1 MQLKGY
7 FSGTVEAA
15 MELARKEL
23 GEDAL
28 LANARP
34 AAETRYLGSYEVVF
48 GVTNGA
54 TAGRVAGRPPAASRL
69 AERPADSGGLAKEFA
84 ELKREFQKMAQK
96 LELETP
102 TPAALANTP
111 SDPLYSRLI
120 ERDLDP
126 ALARMVVEG
135 APIDSLFETDSTLG
149 VAAEQARSVVALVG
163 PPGREKLPAW

>member
-1 MQLKGY
+1 RVERRGNRPFPCGRARGLAGSDSVGSGSVAVKLRADGADGREQVHEIMQLKGY

-34 AAETRYLGSYEVVF
+34 AAAETRYLGSYEVVF

-54 TAGRVAGRPPAASRL
+54 TTPRAPGRPPGAGL

-111 SDPLYSRLI
+111 SDPLY
-120 ERDLDP
+120 
-126 ALARMVVEG
+126 
-135 APIDSLFETDSTLG
+135 
-149 VAAEQARSVVALVG
+149 
-163 PPGREKLPAW
+163 